1 MSRLRPNWLLGI
13 VSNLHGVKS
22 DELQEGKLL
31 VVRNGIILSEGE
43 GNDYTYDGTNVN
55 FLIDISPTDV
65 ILFVDPSIGAIR
77 RLQGGTNVIVE
88 EPEVEEVVVTPPPAP
103 KTQTPLVE
111 EPEVEVT
118 DVTSSDGEGDDET
131 GEATA
136 DNDPQPRKGS
146 SRRRRT

>member
-13 VSNLHGVKS
+13 VSNLNGVET

-43 GNDYTYDGTNVN
+43 GNDYTYDGTNVE

-65 ILFVDPSIGAIR
+65 ILFVDPSIGAVR

-88 EPEVEEVVVTPPPAP
+88 EPEVEEVVTPPPAP
-103 KTQTPLVE
+103 KQEPPQVK

-118 DVTSSDGEGDDET
+118 DVTSSDSEGDDET
-131 GEATA
+131 SEATT
-136 DNDPQPRKGS
+136 DDDPQPRKGS